1 MGKNRHYKIIC
12 LSDRHLLN
20 IPSMSGGFLFYRY
33 IYLYMKI
40 IRLTESDL
48 TRIIKRVIDEKKET
62 ISESATVNGIKVESL
77 GGKLSADAKGVIQK
91 YSINVKCG
99 KVVPLIGFTSIY
111 TGPISLASLWN
122 GKDGGISGKDN
133 TGKVF
138 SIPKDKA
145 INLVGKMVDGES
157 VIKTEGEGTIAG
169 ISGKCFVTL
178 NKK

>member
-1 MGKNRHYKIIC
+1 
-12 LSDRHLLN
+12 
-20 IPSMSGGFLFYRY
+20 
-33 IYLYMKI
+33 
-40 IRLTESDL
+40 
-48 TRIIKRVIDEKKET
+48 
-62 ISESATVNGIKVESL
+62 
-77 GGKLSADAKGVIQK
+77 
-91 YSINVKCG
+91 
-99 KVVPLIGFTSIY
+99 
-111 TGPISLASLWN
+111 LWN

-145 INLVGKMVDGES
+145 INLVGKMVDGDS

>member
-1 MGKNRHYKIIC
+1 MKKII
-12 LSDRHLLN
+12 
-20 IPSMSGGFLFYRY
+20 
-33 IYLYMKI
+33 K
-40 IRLTESDL
+40 LTESDL
-48 TRIIKRVIDEKKET
+48 TRIIKRVIEETKET
-62 ISESATVNGIKVESL
+62 ISESATVNGIKIESL
-77 GGKLSADAKGVIQK
+77 GGKLATDARGVSQK

-99 KVVPLIGFTSIY
+99 KEVPLVGFTAIY
-111 TGPISLASLWN
+111 TGPISLSSLWD

-138 SIPKDKA
+138 SIPKAKA
-145 INLVGKMVDGES
+145 INLVSKMVDGDS